1 MNLRAKIGAGLLWG
15 LWAPAAAGGG
25 MALALLQ
32 ALAGL
37 LLAPWGAIRTAIRG
51 NALWLAPI
59 ALFFT
64 WAAISQ
70 TWSLFPST
78 IQTLKSGAGVLAVL
92 GLCAGL
98 RAAPGPAARRF
109 IWLAVFATA
118 LLAAMEIFEAVCGM
132 AINRLFQPDA
142 IDWVLARNPGKGA
155 AVLML
160 TAPAAALWLAFGP
173 GANAMRRIAAGGLV
187 AACAFVSLQF
197 GMDANRIACAM
208 AFGFAAAAAAA
219 PKSTLRA
226 VPLLFA
232 TALLASPFLY
242 AGLTDRL
249 AGVVMDQSWMHRI
262 IIWGDITEAIAQ
274 KPLFGWGMDATRRI
288 STALGPGVEIPLHA
302 HATSLQI
309 WLELGFVGAAVA
321 AAGIALGGWRLA
333 DALSGSRLQAACA
346 AALLGA
352 AGTSWTLSFS
362 LWQEW
367 YLGAF
372 GAAAG
377 LVAAIT
383 NATAA
388 EKADLNR

>member
-15 LWAPAAAGGG
+15 LWAPAAVGGG
-25 MALALLQ
+25 MALAPLQ
-32 ALAGL
+32 ALAAL
-37 LLAPWGAIRTAIRG
+37 LLAPWGAIRTAVRG
-51 NALWLAPI
+51 HALWLAPI
-59 ALFFT
+59 ALFFA

-70 TWSLFPST
+70 TWSLFPT
-78 IQTLKSGAGVLAVL
+78 TMQTVKSAAGALAVL

-98 RAAPGPAARRF
+98 RAAPGPTARGF

-118 LLAAMEIFEAVCGM
+118 LTAAMEIVEAVAGM

-160 TAPAAALWLAFGP
+160 TAPAAAIWLAFGP
-173 GANAMRRIAAGGLV
+173 GANHARRIAAVTLA

-197 GMDANRIACAM
+197 GMDANRVACAI
-208 AFGFAAAAAAA
+208 AFGLAAVAAAA
-219 PKSTLRA
+219 PQTTLRA
-226 VPLLFA
+226 LTAGIAAMLLGAPLI
-232 TALLASPFLY
+232 Y
-242 AGLTDRL
+242 AGLADRL
-249 AGVVMDQSWMHRI
+249 TGVVMNQSWMHRI
-262 IIWGDITEAIAQ
+262 DIWGHVTDGIAQ

-288 STALGPGVEIPLHA
+288 SAALSSGIEIPLHA
-302 HATSLQI
+302 HASSLQI
-309 WLELGFVGAAVA
+309 WLELGAVGAVLG
-321 AAGIALGGWRLA
+321 AAGIAFGGWRLA
-333 DALSGSRLQAACA
+333 ASLSRNRLHAACA

-352 AGTSWTLSFS
+352 AWTSWTLSFS

-377 LVAAIT
+377 LVTAIT
-383 NATAA
+383 NAKAA
-388 EKADLNR
+388 PKAELNR